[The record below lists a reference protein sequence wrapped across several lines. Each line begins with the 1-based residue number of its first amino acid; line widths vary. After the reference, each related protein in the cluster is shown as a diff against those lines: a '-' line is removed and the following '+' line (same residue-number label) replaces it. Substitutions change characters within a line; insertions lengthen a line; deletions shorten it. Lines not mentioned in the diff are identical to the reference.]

1 MRFCELKCKEVVNA
15 CDGKRLGYIVDLILD
30 DCEGCIEAIVIP
42 KCGKMCGFISD
53 GSEYVI
59 PFRCVKKIG
68 EDIILVEI
76 HEEKRKK

>member
-30 DCEGCIEAIVIP
+30 DCIDAIIIP
-42 KCGKMCGFISD
+42 KTGKMCGFFSD
-53 GSEYVI
+53 GSEYII

-76 HEEKRKK
+76 HEEK

>member
-30 DCEGCIEAIVIP
+30 AIIIP
-42 KCGKMCGFISD
+42 KTGKMCGFFSD
-53 GSEYVI
+53 GSEYII

-76 HEEKRKK
+76 HEEK